1 MGVIMNSF
9 EFETEMSKNIFKA
22 KYMFPD
28 ETETNQPVERIISVV
43 RQYFPEIADELKEA
57 IYRKWLG
64 PAGGLWRAARN
75 PSKKISS
82 INCTTL
88 DQPEDTLESIAEAW
102 YWWAKFSAYGQ
113 GEGIDLSKLR
123 PKGSA
128 VHNSSK
134 ESTGAVSFMKTF
146 DGILST
152 IAQQGRRG
160 ASLISLHISH
170 PDIPDFV
177 TVKDEEGV
185 LESANISIHIT
196 DEFMNAVK
204 NDEKWEFVYE
214 NEYEKIEKKTS
225 AKQLFSFIA
234 QHAWKSGDP
243 GVQFIDI
250 VRKYSNSDYLGHPV
264 ISTNACSFTEDT
276 LVTTKEG
283 IFPIKNL
290 AEKEFTIFDGE
301 NWVKNSGFK
310 VTGHDQDIYRV
321 TLQNGVYF
329 DVTKQHRFFTEK
341 GEEKRTYELNVGDRL
356 EYDLENAIYEGNHHE
371 KGAYLKGFLLGDGNI
386 HDEGCSKGPRPQLW
400 LYSPKYCCFPRLKNS
415 FEEMA
420 QDYNAKN
427 LSILCELKEFK
438 SSGNSRGHITGL
450 TSVERD
456 TLYKWCNEYKQKL
469 PTEVFNWDNQS
480 KLDLIAG
487 LFDADG
493 VNLNNKKG
501 FGYQLAS
508 IHEDFLIDIL
518 RLMATMG
525 IYGRVSQM
533 KKEGTSNIKGTE
545 YQTKA
550 VYRLTIPQKYAIE
563 LSKLVSFERLLDFS
577 NRSIKR
583 NSSFK
588 YNKIISIKK
597 LEGKADKVYC
607 THVESTSRF
616 MVNTGIITGNSEQ
629 WLDAHNVCLLS
640 SVNLAKFYEFGR
652 EKYPRMIQL
661 VTYMLEAFRRYEIE
675 ESRSPS
681 PLQLEKLEKLPRIG
695 VGVTGLADYF
705 IDKKI
710 KYASKESIGEV
721 RYLFSTLASE
731 AYKTSYEIAKKE
743 GKSFEYYDKE
753 KYKKS
758 PFVKRLLDEGLIED
772 YHLDY
777 QAHVC
782 KTTIA
787 PNGSLTEIM
796 EAGGGGVEPIFAPY
810 FMRRER
816 ATTNEW
822 KEWPVMNHAVRHYLE
837 SKGLEVTKE
846 NADML
851 KKEEWFI
858 TAHDLDNNDKIEMMS
873 EIQKYIDSAISIT
886 YNLPNNAT
894 PEDIENIYF
903 KAWKKEIKAVAVYR
917 DGSKTGILVTTNND
931 NKQRYAKKRPEI
943 LPCEI
948 YEMQIDKNRV
958 IALVGLL
965 DDRPYEVF
973 LTDDPDDIIN
983 VKHAKIGNIAKVKT
997 GKYDLHIESK
1007 RGEYILH
1014 DISSVFDDEW
1024 GTLGR
1029 LVSMSLRHN
1038 VPLQFIV
1045 DQLSKTRKFNTFSK
1059 GMARVLKKYIKDG
1072 EKALSA
1078 NKCPECG
1085 NELVFI
1091 EGCKSCPQCG
1101 FSKCD

>member
-1 MGVIMNSF
+1 MNSF
-9 EFETEMSKNIFKA
+9 TFETEMSANIFKA

-28 ETETNQPVERIISVV
+28 ETETNQPVERIVSVV
-43 RQYFPEIADELKEA
+43 REYFPEIADELEEA
-57 IYRKWLG
+57 IYKKWLG
-64 PAGGLWRAARN
+64 PAGGLWRSARN

-123 PKGSA
+123 PKGSK

-170 PDIPDFV
+170 PDIPDFI

-204 NDEKWEFVYE
+204 NDSEWNFVYE
-214 NEYEKIEKKTS
+214 NEYEKIEQKTS
-225 AKQLFSFIA
+225 AKQLFSFLA

-250 VRKYSNSDYLGHPV
+250 AHKYSNSDYLGHPI
-264 ISTNACSFTEDT
+264 ISTNACS
-276 LVTTKEG
+276 
-283 IFPIKNL
+283 
-290 AEKEFTIFDGE
+290 
-301 NWVKNSGFK
+301 
-310 VTGHDQDIYRV
+310 
-321 TLQNGVYF
+321 
-329 DVTKQHRFFTEK
+329 
-341 GEEKRTYELNVGDRL
+341 
-356 EYDLENAIYEGNHHE
+356 
-371 KGAYLKGFLLGDGNI
+371 
-386 HDEGCSKGPRPQLW
+386 
-400 LYSPKYCCFPRLKNS
+400 
-415 FEEMA
+415 
-420 QDYNAKN
+420 
-427 LSILCELKEFK
+427 
-438 SSGNSRGHITGL
+438 
-450 TSVERD
+450 
-456 TLYKWCNEYKQKL
+456 
-469 PTEVFNWDNQS
+469 
-480 KLDLIAG
+480 
-487 LFDADG
+487 
-493 VNLNNKKG
+493 
-501 FGYQLAS
+501 
-508 IHEDFLIDIL
+508 
-518 RLMATMG
+518 
-525 IYGRVSQM
+525 
-533 KKEGTSNIKGTE
+533 
-545 YQTKA
+545 
-550 VYRLTIPQKYAIE
+550 
-563 LSKLVSFERLLDFS
+563 
-577 NRSIKR
+577 
-583 NSSFK
+583 
-588 YNKIISIKK
+588 
-597 LEGKADKVYC
+597 
-607 THVESTSRF
+607 
-616 MVNTGIITGNSEQ
+616 EQ
-629 WLDAHNVCLLS
+629 WMDAHNVCLLS
-640 SVNLAKFYEFGR
+640 SVNLAKFYEFGVER
-652 EKYPRMIQL
+652 YPRMIQL

-681 PLQLEKLEKLPRIG
+681 PLQLEKLNKLPRIG

-710 KYASKESIGEV
+710 RYASKNSIAEV
-721 RYLFSTLASE
+721 KYLFSTLAAE
-731 AYKTSYEIAKKE
+731 TYKASYEIAKKE

-753 KYKKS
+753 KYKQS
-758 PFVKRLLDEGLIED
+758 PFVQRLLDEGLIED

-837 SKGLEVTKE
+837 KQGLEVTKE
-846 NADML
+846 NADIL
-851 KKEEWFI
+851 ASEDWFI

-886 YNLPNNAT
+886 YNLPSSAT
-894 PEDIENIYF
+894 PDDIENIYF
-903 KAWKKEIKAVAVYR
+903 KAWEKEIKAVAVYR
-917 DGSKTGILVTTNND
+917 DGSKTGILSTVKKDTT
-931 NKQRYAKKRPEI
+931 RYAKKRPTE

-948 YEMQIDKNRV
+948 YEMQINKQRV
-958 IALVGLL
+958 IALVGIL
-965 DDRPYEVF
+965 DSKPYEVF
-973 LTDDPDDIIN
+973 LTDDPDDMIT
-983 VKHAKIGNIAKVKT
+983 VKRAKAGTIVKVKT

-1029 LVSMSLRHN
+1029 LVSMSLRHE

-1045 DQLSKTRKFNTFSK
+1045 DQLSKTRQFNTFSK
-1059 GMARVLKKYIKDG
+1059 GMARVLKKYIANG
-1072 EKALSA
+1072 EKALAS

-1085 NELVFI
+1085 SELIFI
-1091 EGCKSCPQCG
+1091 EGCKSCQNCG